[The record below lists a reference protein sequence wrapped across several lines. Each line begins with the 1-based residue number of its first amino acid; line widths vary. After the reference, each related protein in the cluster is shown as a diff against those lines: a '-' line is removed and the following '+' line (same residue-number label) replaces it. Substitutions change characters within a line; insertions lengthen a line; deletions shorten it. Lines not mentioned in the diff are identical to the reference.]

1 MAIRAPDG
9 ANNCNEKP
17 HVFGSVLIFRA
28 RGAMFTTNVKYRLDN
43 NDVKSSEEQA
53 CRQTS
58 QRTIL

>member
-43 NDVKSSEEQA
+43 NDVKSS
-53 CRQTS
+53 
-58 QRTIL
+58 